1 MSDLTDA
8 DRAYTA
14 HHIDALRM
22 DVASAQHRATT
33 AEKQRDLALDGH
45 RLDDE
50 MIDQLRA
57 ERDRYRE
64 ALRAAKVNM
73 EYHAHNTFRN
83 RLKENLAAIDK
94 VLEEK

>member
-50 MIDQLRA
+50 MIDQLRHA
-57 ERDRYRE
+57 SSCSRMKN
-64 ALRAAKVNM
+64 AFSAKRQASM
-73 EYHAHNTFRN
+73 MSGTS
-83 RLKENLAAIDK
+83 
-94 VLEEK
+94 